1 VQRLRGRIAVV
12 TGAAS
17 GIGRAISLA
26 FAREGARVAALDLR
40 ADAAGAV
47 AGEADGEGG
56 GEVLAYGCDVASPEA
71 VRETFEAVARDLGA
85 VDVLVNNAG
94 IAVRRQEVQDRAA
107 ANIEAMLTGGE
118 RGSLRATSTLDDDT
132 WDRTIRVHLYG
143 TFHCSREALKVM
155 ESRGSGVICNM
166 SSVLGVWGSDAAPEY
181 GAAKGGI
188 AAFTKGLAME
198 VLHAGIRVNAIAPG
212 FVRTP
217 MTQEQIDPRLSAM
230 FLPRVLG
237 SDMTQPET
245 IAALAVHL
253 CSDESSYTTGQII
266 SPNGGL
272 FV

>member
-1 VQRLRGRIAVV
+1 MQRMKGRIAVV

-40 ADAAGAV
+40 ADAVGAV
-47 AGEADGEGG
+47 AGEAE
-56 GEVLAYGCDVASPEA
+56 GEVLAYGCDVASPEL

-94 IAVRRQEVQDRAA
+94 IAVRRQDVQDRAA

-118 RGSLRATSTLDDDT
+118 RGSLRATSTLDDET

-155 ESRGSGVICNM
+155 ESRRSGVICNM
-166 SSVLGVWGSDAAPEY
+166 SSVLGVWGSEGAPEY

>member
-1 VQRLRGRIAVV
+1 VQRLKGRIAVV

-40 ADAAGAV
+40 ADGAGAV
-47 AGEADGEGG
+47 AGEAQGEA
-56 GEVLAYGCDVASPEA
+56 LAYGCDVASPES
-71 VRETFEAVARDLGA
+71 VRETFDAVAQDLGA

-118 RGSLRATSTLDDDT
+118 RGSLRATSTLDDET

-155 ESRGSGVICNM
+155 ESRRSGVICNM
-166 SSVLGVWGSDAAPEY
+166 SSVLGVWGSEGAPEY

-217 MTQEQIDPRLSAM
+217 MTQEQIDPRLTAM

>member
-1 VQRLRGRIAVV
+1 VQRLKGRIAVV

-40 ADAAGAV
+40 ADAAAAV
-47 AGEADGEGG
+47 AGEAE
-56 GEVLAYGCDVASPEA
+56 GEVLAYGCDVASPEL
-71 VRETFEAVARDLGA
+71 VRETFDAVARDLGA

-94 IAVRRQEVQDRAA
+94 IAVRRQEVQDRAL
-107 ANIEAMLTGGE
+107 ANIEALLTGGE
-118 RGSLRATSTLDDDT
+118 RGSLRATSTLDDET

-155 ESRGSGVICNM
+155 ESRRSGVICNM
-166 SSVLGVWGSDAAPEY
+166 SSVLGVWGSEAAPEY

-188 AAFTKGLAME
+188 AAFTKGLAVE
-198 VLHAGIRVNAIAPG
+198 VLPAGIRVNAIAPG

-230 FLPRVLG
+230 FLARALG
-237 SDMTQPET
+237 GDMTEPET

-253 CSDESSYTTGQII
+253 CSDESPYTTGQII

>member
-1 VQRLRGRIAVV
+1 L
-12 TGAAS
+12 
-17 GIGRAISLA
+17 
-26 FAREGARVAALDLR
+26 
-40 ADAAGAV
+40 
-47 AGEADGEGG
+47 
-56 GEVLAYGCDVASPEA
+56 
-71 VRETFEAVARDLGA
+71 
-85 VDVLVNNAG
+85 
-94 IAVRRQEVQDRAA
+94 
-107 ANIEAMLTGGE
+107 
-118 RGSLRATSTLDDDT
+118 ST
-132 WDRTIRVHLYG
+132 R
-143 TFHCSREALKVM
+143 
-155 ESRGSGVICNM
+155 SGVICNM
-166 SSVLGVWGSDAAPEY
+166 SSVLVVWGSGAAPEY

-188 AAFTKGLAME
+188 AAFTKGLAIE

>member
-1 VQRLRGRIAVV
+1 MKGRIAVV

-26 FAREGARVAALDLR
+26 FAREGARVAALDVR
-40 ADAAGAV
+40 ADAARAV
-47 AGEADGEGG
+47 ADEAE
-56 GEVLAYGCDVASPEA
+56 GEVLAYGCDVASAEA
-71 VRETFEAVARDLGA
+71 VRETFEAVARDLDA

-107 ANIEAMLTGGE
+107 ANIEALLTGGE
-118 RGSLRATSTLDDDT
+118 PRSLQATSTLDDET

-155 ESRGSGVICNM
+155 ESRRAGVICNM

>member
-1 VQRLRGRIAVV
+1 
-12 TGAAS
+12 
-17 GIGRAISLA
+17 
-26 FAREGARVAALDLR
+26 
-40 ADAAGAV
+40 
-47 AGEADGEGG
+47 
-56 GEVLAYGCDVASPEA
+56 
-71 VRETFEAVARDLGA
+71 
-85 VDVLVNNAG
+85 
-94 IAVRRQEVQDRAA
+94 
-107 ANIEAMLTGGE
+107 
-118 RGSLRATSTLDDDT
+118 
-132 WDRTIRVHLYG
+132 
-143 TFHCSREALKVM
+143 M
-155 ESRGSGVICNM
+155 ESRRAGVICNM

>member
-1 VQRLRGRIAVV
+1 
-12 TGAAS
+12 
-17 GIGRAISLA
+17 
-26 FAREGARVAALDLR
+26 
-40 ADAAGAV
+40 
-47 AGEADGEGG
+47 
-56 GEVLAYGCDVASPEA
+56 VASPES
-71 VRETFEAVARDLGA
+71 VREAFDAVARDLGA

-107 ANIEAMLTGGE
+107 ANIEATLTGGE
-118 RGSLRATSTLDDDT
+118 RGSLRATSTLDDET

-155 ESRGSGVICNM
+155 ESRRSGVICNM

-230 FLPRVLG
+230 FLARVLG

>member
-1 VQRLRGRIAVV
+1 MAVV

-26 FAREGARVAALDLR
+26 FAREGARVAALDVR
-40 ADAAGAV
+40 ADAARAV
-47 AGEADGEGG
+47 AGEAEGEGG
-56 GEVLAYGCDVASPEA
+56 GEVLAYGCDVASAES
-71 VRETFEAVARDLGA
+71 VRGTFDAVARDLGA

-107 ANIEAMLTGGE
+107 ANIEALLTGGE
-118 RGSLRATSTLDDDT
+118 RGSLRATSTLDDET

-155 ESRGSGVICNM
+155 ESRRSGVICNM
-166 SSVLGVWGSDAAPEY
+166 SSVLGVWGSEAAPEY

-272 FV
+272 YV

>member
-1 VQRLRGRIAVV
+1 MAVV

-26 FAREGARVAALDLR
+26 FAREGARVAALDVR
-40 ADAAGAV
+40 ADAARAV
-47 AGEADGEGG
+47 AGEAEGEGG
-56 GEVLAYGCDVASPEA
+56 GEVLAYACDVASPES
-71 VRETFEAVARDLGA
+71 VRDTFDAVARNLGA

-107 ANIEAMLTGGE
+107 ANIEALLTGGE
-118 RGSLRATSTLDDDT
+118 RGSLRATSTLDDET

-155 ESRGSGVICNM
+155 ESRRSGVICNM
-166 SSVLGVWGSDAAPEY
+166 SSVLGVWGSEAAPEY

-272 FV
+272 YV

>member
-1 VQRLRGRIAVV
+1 VQRLKGRIAVV

-40 ADAAGAV
+40 ADGAGAV
-47 AGEADGEGG
+47 AGEAQGEA
-56 GEVLAYGCDVASPEA
+56 LAYGCDVASPES
-71 VRETFEAVARDLGA
+71 VRETFDAVAQDLGA

-94 IAVRRQEVQDRAA
+94 IAVRRQDVQDRAA

-118 RGSLRATSTLDDDT
+118 RGSLRATSTLDDET

-155 ESRGSGVICNM
+155 ESRRSGVICNM
-166 SSVLGVWGSDAAPEY
+166 SSVLGVWGSEGAPEY

-217 MTQEQIDPRLSAM
+217 MTQEQIDPRLTAM

>member
-1 VQRLRGRIAVV
+1 VQRLKGRIAVV

-40 ADAAGAV
+40 ADGAGAV
-47 AGEADGEGG
+47 AGEAQGEA
-56 GEVLAYGCDVASPEA
+56 LAYGCDVASPES
-71 VRETFEAVARDLGA
+71 VRETFDAVARDLGA

-118 RGSLRATSTLDDDT
+118 RSSLRATSTLDDET

-155 ESRGSGVICNM
+155 ESRRSGVICNM

>member
-1 VQRLRGRIAVV
+1 V

-40 ADAAGAV
+40 ADGAGAV
-47 AGEADGEGG
+47 AGEAQGEA
-56 GEVLAYGCDVASPEA
+56 LAYGCDVASPES
-71 VRETFEAVARDLGA
+71 VRETFDAVARDLGA

-107 ANIEAMLTGGE
+107 ANIEALLTGGE
-118 RGSLRATSTLDDDT
+118 PRSLQATSTLDDET

-155 ESRGSGVICNM
+155 ESRRAGVICNM

>member
-1 VQRLRGRIAVV
+1 VQRLKGRVAVV

-47 AGEADGEGG
+47 AAEAE
-56 GEVLAYGCDVASPEA
+56 GEVLPYRCDVASPES
-71 VRETFEAVARDLGA
+71 VREAFDAVGRDLDA

-107 ANIEAMLTGGE
+107 ANIEAMLTGAE
-118 RGSLRATSTLDDDT
+118 RSSLRATSTLDDET

-155 ESRGSGVICNM
+155 ESRRSGVICNM
-166 SSVLGVWGSDAAPEY
+166 SSVLGVWGSEAAPEY

-237 SDMTQPET
+237 NDMTEPET

>member
-1 VQRLRGRIAVV
+1 MHRLRGRIAVV
-12 TGAAS
+12 TGGAS
-17 GIGRAISLA
+17 GIGRAISVA
-26 FAREGARVAALDLR
+26 FAREGASVAVLDLR
-40 ADAAGAV
+40 EEAAASAAAE
-47 AGEADGEGG
+47 AGEEGRG
-56 GEVLAYGCDVASPEA
+56 YGCDVASPEA
-71 VRETFEAVARDLGA
+71 VRRTFEAVARDLGA

-94 IAVRRQEVQDRAA
+94 IAVRRQEVQDRAL
-107 ANIEAMLTGGE
+107 ANIEAMMTGGE

-132 WDRTIRVHLYG
+132 WDRTLRVHLYG

-155 ESRGSGVICNM
+155 EERRSGVICNM
-166 SSVLGVWGSDAAPEY
+166 SSVLGVWGSEAAPEY

-212 FVRTP
+212 YVRTP
-217 MTQEQIDPRLSAM
+217 MTQEQIDPRLTAM
-230 FLPRVLG
+230 ILPRVLG
-237 SDMTQPET
+237 HDMTEPES

-253 CSDESSYTTGQII
+253 CSEESAYTTGQVI

>member
-1 VQRLRGRIAVV
+1 MQRMQGRIAVV
-12 TGAAS
+12 TGGAS

-26 FAREGARVAALDLR
+26 FAREGARVAVLDLR
-40 ADAAGAV
+40 ADAASAV
-47 AGEADGEGG
+47 AEEAEGEAR
-56 GEVLAYGCDVASPEA
+56 AYGCDVASPQA
-71 VRETFEAVARDLGA
+71 VRETFDEIAQHLGA
-85 VDVLVNNAG
+85 LDVLVNNAG
-94 IAVRRQEVQDRAA
+94 IAVRRQEVQDRAV

-118 RGSLRATSTLDDDT
+118 RGSLQATSTLDDET
-132 WDRTIRVHLYG
+132 WDRTVRVHLYG

-155 ESRGSGVICNM
+155 ESRRSGVICNM

-212 FVRTP
+212 YVRTP
-217 MTQEQIDPRLSAM
+217 MTQEEIDPRLTAM
-230 FLPRVLG
+230 LLPRVLG
-237 SDMTQPET
+237 NEMTEPET

-253 CSDESSYTTGQII
+253 CSDESSYTTGQVI

>member
-1 VQRLRGRIAVV
+1 MQRLKGRIAVV

-40 ADAAGAV
+40 ADGAGAV
-47 AGEADGEGG
+47 AGEAQGEA
-56 GEVLAYGCDVASPEA
+56 LAYGCDVASPES
-71 VRETFEAVARDLGA
+71 VRETFDAVAQDLGA

-94 IAVRRQEVQDRAA
+94 IAVRRQDVQDRAA

-118 RGSLRATSTLDDDT
+118 RGSLRATSTLDDET

-155 ESRGSGVICNM
+155 ESRRSGVICNM
-166 SSVLGVWGSDAAPEY
+166 SSVLGVWGSEGAPEY

-198 VLHAGIRVNAIAPG
+198 VLPAGIRVNAIAPG

-217 MTQEQIDPRLSAM
+217 MTQEQIDPRLTAM

-253 CSDESSYTTGQII
+253 CSSESSYTTGQII

>member
-1 VQRLRGRIAVV
+1 MQRLKGRIAVV

-40 ADAAGAV
+40 ADGAGAV
-47 AGEADGEGG
+47 AGEAQGEA
-56 GEVLAYGCDVASPEA
+56 LAYGCDVASPES
-71 VRETFEAVARDLGA
+71 VRETFEAVARDLDA

-94 IAVRRQEVQDRAA
+94 IAVRRQDVQDRAA

-118 RGSLRATSTLDDDT
+118 RGSLRATSTLDDET

-155 ESRGSGVICNM
+155 ESRRSGVICNM
-166 SSVLGVWGSDAAPEY
+166 SSVLGVWGSEGAPEY

-198 VLHAGIRVNAIAPG
+198 VLHAGFRVNGIAPG

-217 MTQEQIDPRLSAM
+217 MTQEQIDPRLTAM

>member
-1 VQRLRGRIAVV
+1 MQRLKGRIAVV

-40 ADAAGAV
+40 ADGAGAV
-47 AGEADGEGG
+47 AGEAQGEA
-56 GEVLAYGCDVASPEA
+56 LAYGCDVASPES
-71 VRETFEAVARDLGA
+71 VRETFDAVAQDLGA

-94 IAVRRQEVQDRAA
+94 IAVRRQDVQDRAA

-118 RGSLRATSTLDDDT
+118 RGSLRATSTLDDET

-155 ESRGSGVICNM
+155 ESRRSGVICNM
-166 SSVLGVWGSDAAPEY
+166 SSVLGVWGSEGAPEY

-217 MTQEQIDPRLSAM
+217 MTQEQIDPRLTAM

>member
-1 VQRLRGRIAVV
+1 MQRLNGRIAVV

-26 FAREGARVAALDLR
+26 FAREGARVAALDVR
-40 ADAAGAV
+40 ADAARAV
-47 AGEADGEGG
+47 ADEAEGEI
-56 GEVLAYGCDVASPEA
+56 LAYGCDVSSPEW
-71 VRETFEAVARDLGA
+71 VRETFDAVAGDLGA

-107 ANIEAMLTGGE
+107 ANIEALLTGGE
-118 RGSLRATSTLDDDT
+118 PRSLQATSTLDDET

-155 ESRGSGVICNM
+155 ESRRAGVICNM

>member
-1 VQRLRGRIAVV
+1 MQRLNGQIAVV
-12 TGAAS
+12 TGAGS
-17 GIGRAISLA
+17 GIGRAVSLA
-26 FAREGARVAALDLR
+26 FAREGARVAALDVR
-40 ADAAGAV
+40 VDAAGAV
-47 AGEADGEGG
+47 AGEAE
-56 GEVLAYGCDVASPEA
+56 GEVRAYGCDVAAPES
-71 VRETFEAVARDLGA
+71 VRETFDAVARDLGA

-118 RGSLRATSTLDDDT
+118 RSSLRATSTLDDET

-155 ESRGSGVICNM
+155 ESRRSGVICNM